1 MGPAIKRARMSVMA
15 SGDDDEPTA
24 VWQVCAA
31 PPSKCGKLGAAWFDL
46 PENWASQIE
55 IMFQGIQALGDVG
68 HVVSVLSVL
77 GPEALPKVI
86 DGGGGATA
94 TREVVFIHGGGI
106 VMRCIASG
114 TERAVRRLEYV
125 YGARVGAVV
134 KVELVD

>member
-1 MGPAIKRARMSVMA
+1 MA
-15 SGDDDEPTA
+15 SGDGDEPTA

-31 PPSKCGKLGAAWFDL
+31 PPSKCGRHGAAWFDL

-55 IMFQGIQALGDVG
+55 IMFQGLQALGG
-68 HVVSVLSVL
+68 CGRVVSVLSGL

-86 DGGGGATA
+86 DGGGVTPA

-106 VMRCIASG
+106 VMRSIASG

-125 YGARVGAVV
+125 YGAKVGAVV
-134 KVELVD
+134 TVEIAD